1 MDPWDHLRFL
11 AYQEQLKDVQRAAEQ
26 ERLAKLAR
34 LNKPISES
42 LPAKAV
48 GYLRSLFI
56 KRTSSFTKRPLK
68 PPEVCCQVC
77 D

>member
-1 MDPWDHLRFL
+1 MDPWDYLRFI

-26 ERLAKLAR
+26 ERLANSPR

-42 LPAKAV
+42 LPARAT

-56 KRTSSFTKRPLK
+56 KRTFLFMKRPLM
-68 PPEVCCQVC
+68 PPDVCCQVC